1 MYFDGNSNGSFRAP
15 YYQSADYQTRYP
27 AYLRPVAAPPPVAVN
42 SHNALYPRWYGVRK
56 MAITGYRLEATKP
69 VGFSESVGL
78 KPEAMTPVTSKKRK
92 SARKQ
97 RRRSRKVAVVDGLD
111 HERPYPPPS
120 PVDKHHSL
128 RDITPTSL
136 YLASSSPSA
145 ENQLL
150 RDITPTPP
158 SLASRSLSA
167 EDHSLQDITS
177 TTVSLA
183 SHSPSADNHSL
194 RDITPIPLSLIP
206 HSPLAEE
213 YNAHSLHTGMT
224 HISNPPSISESPP
237 SRLPS
242 TPPTDQ
248 TIHTNLSPERRRAGE
263 EDYPLRYLKNSSI
276 IPPPPPPPPPADEE
290 DFPPRGF
297 TPTNIYFQTQLP
309 PPPADEEDN
318 ASININLPP
327 PHASGDSPLHPVEL
341 LKRTAK
347 RFKLECERRRK
358 TTVIQNEKAQARNI
372 AEQAKHVVMAAKR
385 GWSYDGDHSKGV
397 TWTDDE
403 EPSAIV
409 RLPEY
414 AELERLGLG
423 KYDSDGCW
431 VPSSTRLKKRFLSL
445 R

>member
-1 MYFDGNSNGSFRAP
+1 
-15 YYQSADYQTRYP
+15 
-27 AYLRPVAAPPPVAVN
+27 VA
-42 SHNALYPRWYGVRK
+42 
-56 MAITGYRLEATKP
+56 
-69 VGFSESVGL
+69 
-78 KPEAMTPVTSKKRK
+78 
-92 SARKQ
+92 
-97 RRRSRKVAVVDGLD
+97 DGLD
-111 HERPYPPPS
+111 HESPS
-120 PVDKHHSL
+120 PVDEHHSL
-128 RDITPTSL
+128 QDITPTSL
-136 YLASSSPSA
+136 YLASSSPFA
-145 ENQLL
+145 ENHLL
-150 RDITPTPP
+150 QDITPPPP
-158 SLASRSLSA
+158 SLASHSPSA

-177 TTVSLA
+177 TPVSLA
-183 SHSPSADNHSL
+183 SRSPSADDHSL
-194 RDITPIPLSLIP
+194 RDITPTPLSLIP
-206 HSPLAEE
+206 HSPPAEE
-213 YNAHSLHTGMT
+213 YNVHSYHTRMT
-224 HISNPPSISESPP
+224 HISNPPSISESRPSSP

-248 TIHTNLSPERRRAGE
+248 TIYTNLSLRRRRAGE
-263 EDYPLRYLKNSSI
+263 EDYPLQYLKNSSI
-276 IPPPPPPPPPADEE
+276 SPQPPSPPPPPPPPPPPVDEE

-318 ASININLPP
+318 VSININLQSSR
-327 PHASGDSPLHPVEL
+327 ASGDSPLHPVEL

-385 GWSYDGDHSKGV
+385 GWSYDGDHPKEV

-403 EPSAIV
+403 EPSAII

>member
-1 MYFDGNSNGSFRAP
+1 
-15 YYQSADYQTRYP
+15 
-27 AYLRPVAAPPPVAVN
+27 
-42 SHNALYPRWYGVRK
+42 
-56 MAITGYRLEATKP
+56 MATTEYRSDATK
-69 VGFSESVGL
+69 FSFSDSAGL
-78 KPEAMTPVTSKKRK
+78 KPEATTAVTSKKRK

-97 RRRSRKVAVVDGLD
+97 RRRSRKVTVVDGLD

-120 PVDKHHSL
+120 PVDEHHSL

-145 ENQLL
+145 ENHLL
-150 RDITPTPP
+150 RDITPPPP
-158 SLASRSLSA
+158 SVASRSPSA

-177 TTVSLA
+177 TPVSLV
-183 SHSPSADNHSL
+183 SRTPSADNHSL
-194 RDITPIPLSLIP
+194 RDITPEPLSLIP
-206 HSPLAEE
+206 HSPLTEE
-213 YNAHSLHTGMT
+213 YNGDSYHTRMS
-224 HISNPPSISESPP
+224 HISKPPSISESRPSSP

-242 TPPTDQ
+242 APSTDQ
-248 TIHTNLSPERRRAGE
+248 TIHTNLSLQRRRAGE
-263 EDYPLRYLKNSSI
+263 EDHPLRYLKNSSTVL
-276 IPPPPPPPPPADEE
+276 PPPPPPPPPADEE

-318 ASININLPP
+318 EIININLPP
-327 PHASGDSPLHPVEL
+327 PRASGDSPLCPVEL

-358 TTVIQNEKAQARNI
+358 TTMIHNEKAQARNI

-385 GWSYDGDHSKGV
+385 GWSYDGDHPKGV